1 VLGELKQSTSKGKKD
16 CFLMPQASCLPTCL
30 LLATCLVIPHPT
42 QFLFELAAYEVNWL
56 KVELVL
62 APII

>member
-1 VLGELKQSTSKGKKD
+1 
-16 CFLMPQASCLPTCL
+16 MPQASCLPTCL
-30 LLATCLVIPHPT
+30 LLVTCLVIPYPT

>member
-1 VLGELKQSTSKGKKD
+1 
-16 CFLMPQASCLPTCL
+16 MPQASCLPTCL

>member
-1 VLGELKQSTSKGKKD
+1 
-16 CFLMPQASCLPTCL
+16 MPQASCLPTCL
-30 LLATCLVIPHPT
+30 LLAGYLLGHPHPT